1 MPVGTAFRPADFSAA
16 ITVEETRD
24 KNVRDKNARS
34 PERVELR
41 WRVRAEFLQEEG
53 VVQGGL
59 LTSFA
64 DTAAVYLLWPFLP
77 ANRIMTGT
85 GCTMNFLGAALPG
98 EEPLCA
104 IAEPVRIGS
113 TLAVCESTITQGPRL
128 IAKGSFT
135 FLIRDRRP

>member
-1 MPVGTAFRPADFSAA
+1 MHDLAERFANTPCNRWLGLELLAC
-16 ITVEETRD
+16 
-24 KNVRDKNARS
+24 S

-41 WRVRAEFLQEEG
+41 WQVRAEFLQEEG

-77 ANRIMTGT
+77 ANRVMTGT

>member
-1 MPVGTAFRPADFSAA
+1 MTG
-16 ITVEETRD
+16 
-24 KNVRDKNARS
+24 RS
-34 PERVELR
+34 DGDRECRS
-41 WRVRAEFLQEEG
+41 QEEA

>member
-1 MPVGTAFRPADFSAA
+1 MHDLAERFANTPCNRWLGLELLTC
-16 ITVEETRD
+16 
-24 KNVRDKNARS
+24 S

>member
-1 MPVGTAFRPADFSAA
+1 MRDLAERFADTPCNRWFGLELLAC
-16 ITVEETRD
+16 
-24 KNVRDKNARS
+24 S

-41 WRVRAEFLQEEG
+41 WRVRAEFLQEEA

>member
-1 MPVGTAFRPADFSAA
+1 MRDLAERFADTPCNRWLGLELLAC
-16 ITVEETRD
+16 
-24 KNVRDKNARS
+24 S

-41 WRVRAEFLQEEG
+41 WQVRAEFLQEEG

-77 ANRIMTGT
+77 ANRVMTGT